1 MPKILLTLLVFLS
14 WAEVSAQE
22 NMGMVL
28 ASRGDV
34 RLVRAEDEIPLKQ
47 GDFIAVGD
55 QVVSAE
61 RSFSVIQLFDGA
73 KLSLRPDSTLQIT
86 EFSMGDADD
95 GHALIELTRGG
106 MKLVAGSI
114 ASSNPEG
121 FRIKTPLSVL
131 TVKEREASLSI
142 CEEDVC
148 EQSGLE

>member
-1 MPKILLTLLVFLS
+1 MPKILLILLVFLFC
-14 WAEVSAQE
+14 AEVSAQE

-34 RLVRAEDEIPLKQ
+34 RLVSGGNERPLRQ

-73 KLSLRPDSTLQIT
+73 KLSIRPDSTLEIT
-86 EFSMGDADD
+86 EFSLGDVDD
-95 GHALIELTRGG
+95 GHALIELTSGG

-114 ASSNPEG
+114 ATSNPEA
-121 FRIKTPLSVL
+121 FRIKTPFSVL
-131 TVKEREASLSI
+131 MVKEREASLNL
-142 CEEDVC
+142 CEEGIC

>member
-1 MPKILLTLLVFLS
+1 MPKIMLTLLAFLL

-34 RLVRAEDEIPLKQ
+34 RLVRAGNEVPLRQ
-47 GDFIAVGD
+47 GDFVAVGD
-55 QVVSAE
+55 QVVSAV

-73 KLSLRPDSTLQIT
+73 KLSLRPESTLDIT
-86 EFSMGDADD
+86 EFSLEGADD
-95 GHALIELTRGG
+95 GYALIELTRGG

-114 ASSNPEG
+114 ATSNPKG
-121 FRIKTPLSVL
+121 FRIKTPLSIL
-131 TVKEREASLSI
+131 TVTEPEASLSL
-142 CEEDVC
+142 CEERIC